1 MDISSLV
8 LAKSQPQLEGPTEWA
23 FFSPLMPQER
33 GTGWLNKNAQTYIN
47 DLGAR
52 VMAVTLSL
60 DSSDN
65 KEQWKS

>member
-1 MDISSLV
+1 
-8 LAKSQPQLEGPTEWA
+8 
-23 FFSPLMPQER
+23 MPQER